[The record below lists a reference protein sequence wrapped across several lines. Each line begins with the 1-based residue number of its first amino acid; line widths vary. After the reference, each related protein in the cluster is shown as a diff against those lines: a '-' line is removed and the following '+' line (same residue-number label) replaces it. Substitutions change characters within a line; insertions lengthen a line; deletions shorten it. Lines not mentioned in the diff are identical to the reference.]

1 MQEYK
6 KFQFL
11 IGIIN
16 QILTELLETEIPVFQ
31 FLIGIIN
38 PSDGLA
44 LLRLC
49 LVSIPHRYYKS
60 SVTLHKC
67 IDVCMFQFL
76 IGIINRK
83 PASEFIGPNLEFQFL
98 IGIINLTM
106 RMIIRTSW

>member
-1 MQEYK
+1 MKKMQEYK

-60 SVTLHKC
+60 VGNIELLGGVTS
-67 IDVCMFQFL
+67 F
-76 IGIINRK
+76 N
-83 PASEFIGPNLEFQFL
+83 S
-98 IGIINLTM
+98 
-106 RMIIRTSW
+106 S